1 MKVTKFS
8 SARLGLGFCLM
19 LMAGSVNAGWTQL
32 NMPRGA
38 SRLAS
43 EVYDL
48 HMLILWICTAIG
60 FLVFG
65 LILWSVIWH
74 RKSRGVKAAS
84 FQHNT
89 TLEIVWT
96 VIPMVTL
103 IAMAVPATR
112 VLIDQ
117 RDTSDSAL
125 TVQVTGYQWMWGYE
139 YIDEDVQFLSRLDRE
154 ANRVRQLGS
163 GLDPREVPHYLQNV
177 DNPLVVPTNQKVRF
191 LLTSND
197 VIHSWWVPEF
207 GWKRDAIPGYINE
220 TWVEIEEPG
229 TYRGQ
234 CAELCGR
241 DHAFMPIV
249 VVAKPPEE
257 FQAWLE
263 AQRNSSAASNGNGAT
278 AQAGVGPAAVEETE
292 AVAEAETLSIDDLIS
307 QGETVYQQNC
317 AVCHQPNGQG
327 MGVFPALA
335 GSEFVNGEPRPVVEN
350 ILNGRGAMPPF
361 AHLSDNEI
369 AAVATFVRN
378 SFGNETGDAVQPA
391 DVQAAR

>member
-1 MKVTKFS
+1 MMVTKFS
-8 SARLGLGFCLM
+8 SARLGLGIFLM

-38 SRLAS
+38 TRVAN

-60 FLVFG
+60 VLVFG

-74 RKSRGVKAAS
+74 RKSRGVKPAS
-84 FQHNT
+84 FHHNT

-112 VLIDQ
+112 VLIDL
-117 RDTSDSAL
+117 RDTSDSDL

-139 YIDEDVQFLSRLDRE
+139 YIDEDVQFLSRIDRD
-154 ANRVRQLGS
+154 ADRARQLRS
-163 GLDPREVPHYLQNV
+163 GIDPREVPYYLQNV
-177 DNPLVVPTNQKVRF
+177 DNPLVLPTNQKVRF
-191 LLTSND
+191 LLTAND
-197 VIHSWWVPEF
+197 VIHSFWVPEF
-207 GWKRDAIPGYINE
+207 GWKRDAIPGFINE

-229 TYRGQ
+229 VYRGQ

-263 AQRNSSAASNGNGAT
+263 EQRNGAAAANGAAT
-278 AQAGVGPAAVEETE
+278 ADAEPAAVEET
-292 AVAEAETLSIDDLIS
+292 ADVADAEPLSMDDLVN
-307 QGETVYQQNC
+307 QGQAVFQQEC
-317 AVCHQPNGQG
+317 AVCHQAGGQG

-335 GSEFVNGEPRPVVEN
+335 GNDFVTGDIGPVLDNIINGQ
-350 ILNGRGAMPPF
+350 GAMPPF
-361 AHLSDNEI
+361 ARLSDTEI
-369 AAVATFVRN
+369 AAVATYIRN
-378 SFGNETGDAVQPA
+378 SFGNETGDVVQPA